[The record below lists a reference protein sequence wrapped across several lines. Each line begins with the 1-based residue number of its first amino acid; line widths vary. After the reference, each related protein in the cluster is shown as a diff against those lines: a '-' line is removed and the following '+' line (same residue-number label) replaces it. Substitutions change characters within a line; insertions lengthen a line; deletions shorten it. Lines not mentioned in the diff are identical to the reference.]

1 MHVCWDKE
9 LSMFHFLRYR
19 DNSHYVLVYLFSRV
33 HWYLVHSCQ
42 LLYILDLLRYSYSN
56 MSSTR
61 ADVELLEYEQR
72 I

>member
-1 MHVCWDKE
+1 
-9 LSMFHFLRYR
+9 MFHFLRYL
-19 DNSHYVLVYLFSRV
+19 DNSHYGPVYLFSRV
-33 HWYLVHSCQ
+33 HRYRVHSCQ
-42 LLYILDLLRYSYSN
+42 LLYVLDLLRYSDSN